1 MTMAINENIPQI
13 SIEKNP
19 IHLRPHLSRNKASR
33 IAAGS
38 SVMEAREKDVK
49 TSG

>member
-1 MTMAINENIPQI
+1 MAINEKIPHI
-13 SIEKNP
+13 NIEKNP

-38 SVMEAREKDVK
+38 SVIEAREKEVK